1 MRSHLELHI
10 LPRLGGRTLAQITPT
25 AVRQWL
31 AGLPLAPGAA
41 RQVYITLSSVLSAA
55 VDDGR
60 IAKNPCKAKS
70 VRAQAPSQPRQKIIP
85 WTAAQV
91 SAVRSELP
99 ERYRAMADCGAGLG
113 LRQGEILGLAV
124 DAVDFLR
131 HEVHVRRQV
140 KRVGGRLW
148 LGLPK
153 GGRERTV
160 PLPETA
166 ALALAAH
173 IAAYPPVEVSL
184 PWHEPGAR
192 RHGQPDAVPL
202 LFATPGGRELH
213 PATLNSGTW
222 CPARQR
228 AGAPADGM
236 HALRHYY
243 ASALLAGGVDIRA
256 LSEYLGH
263 GDPGFTLRTYCHL
276 LPEAGGRAR
285 KAIEEALSAP
295 DTAPA
300 TAQDEEI
307 GP

>member
-1 MRSHLELHI
+1 MS
-10 LPRLGGRTLAQITPT
+10 
-25 AVRQWL
+25 V
-31 AGLPLAPGAA
+31 
-41 RQVYITLSSVLSAA
+41 VLSAA

-60 IAKNPCKAKS
+60 ITKNRCKASS
-70 VRAQAPSQPRQKIIP
+70 VKAPSQPHQKIIP

-91 SAVRSELP
+91 RAVRSELP
-99 ERYRAMADCGAGLG
+99 ERYQAMADCGAGLG

-148 LGLPK
+148 LGPPK

-160 PLPETA
+160 PLPETV
-166 ALALAAH
+166 ALALAAQ
-173 IAAYPPVEVSL
+173 IAAYPPAEVSM

-192 RHGQPDAVPL
+192 RHGQLAAVPL
-202 LFATPGGRELH
+202 LFVTPGGRELH

-222 CPARQR
+222 CPRPAAGGSARR
-228 AGAPADGM
+228 RDARPE
-236 HALRHYY
+236 
-243 ASALLAGGVDIRA
+243 ALLRLRAPGRRGGHPRA
-256 LSEYLGH
+256 VGI
-263 GDPGFTLRTYCHL
+263 PGPSRHRLHPEDLLHL
-276 LPEAGGRAR
+276 VPEAGGRAR
-285 KAIEEALSAP
+285 KAIEEALSAS

-300 TAQDEEI
+300 TAQDEET

>member
-1 MRSHLELHI
+1 MS
-10 LPRLGGRTLAQITPT
+10 
-25 AVRQWL
+25 V
-31 AGLPLAPGAA
+31 
-41 RQVYITLSSVLSAA
+41 VLSAA

-60 IAKNPCKAKS
+60 ITKNRCKASS
-70 VRAQAPSQPRQKIIP
+70 VKAPSQPHQKIIP

-91 SAVRSELP
+91 RAVRSELP
-99 ERYRAMADCGAGLG
+99 ERYQAMADCGAGLG

-148 LGLPK
+148 LGPPK

-160 PLPETA
+160 PLPETV
-166 ALALAAH
+166 ALALAAQ
-173 IAAYPPVEVSL
+173 IAAYPPAEVSM

-192 RHGQPDAVPL
+192 RHGQLAAVPL
-202 LFATPGGRELH
+202 LFVTPGGRELH

-256 LSEYLGH
+256 LSEFLGH
-263 GDPGFTLRTYCHL
+263 HDAGFTLRTYYTWCRRPGAGPGRPSKRRS
-276 LPEAGGRAR
+276 LPLTRPRPRPRTRRPGHDRQQHGQDQR
-285 KAIEEALSAP
+285 KRRHVLRRQ
-295 DTAPA
+295 DY
-300 TAQDEEI
+300 AQ
-307 GP
+307 